1 MTIIYSKFYRLE
13 KEKQERIINAALK
26 EFARNGYD
34 KASTNEIVKEAEI
47 AKGSLFSYFNNK
59 KELYLFLLDYV
70 MKLIDQIYAEVG
82 WQETDFFARM
92 RQLGAVKYKIYKKY
106 PSAFNFLKTLAHED
120 AAEVKPV
127 ISKLKKEVVSSGLE
141 RSYDNID
148 WTKFRDDLDREKMIK
163 IIDWTMLCFAEE
175 NLNRVGSIE
184 DVGPEILQEAD
195 EYFALLKKCF
205 YKKGEEE
212 DVY

>member
-70 MKLIDQIYAEVG
+70 MKLIDQIYAEVD